1 MTCHSV
7 PQLHRG
13 VVISSRNEKSSVGA
27 ELQTLWRFAESRI
40 DAVEL
45 AARGGFLD
53 ADRLA
58 RFGKGD
64 EARIRAK
71 REARVFRFGDRFEW
85 QIPQLAP
92 ALGVIN
98 FYCFGRLP
106 DGSYLPVRTNRHLRC
121 RQFEIL

>member
-1 MTCHSV
+1 MTRRSV

-13 VVISSRNEKSSVGA
+13 VVIGSRNQESAVGA
-27 ELQTLWRFAESRI
+27 ELHTLRRFAGSRI

-45 AARGGFLD
+45 AARGRFLD

-58 RFGKGD
+58 RFAKGD

-85 QIPQLAP
+85 QITQLAP
-92 ALGVIN
+92 ALGIIE
-98 FYCFGRLP
+98 FYCFVRLP
-106 DGSYLPVRTNRHLRC
+106 DGCELPVRTYGHFRR